1 MDALPPPS
9 WPAHAPKKRMFERA
23 GDQESPPGSGSIGL
37 DLIGALPD
45 AVLCTIISLLPTKNG
60 ARTQAVARRWRP
72 LWRSAPLNLVADR
85 DLSGNKRK
93 RVAYVSKILAK
104 HPGPALRLDLPSI
117 HQSLYGK
124 VNRWLRSQAL
134 TDLQELHLDYDGEEY
149 MIFPLPLSALRFAPT
164 LGVTSFSCCS
174 FPDLSTQFLNFPH
187 LKQLSMYMVTISDLP
202 APSLHFPLLKQ
213 LTMRG
218 VTISGEA
225 LHSMLSR
232 CLSLES
238 LLLDFNI
245 GIARICISSPTLRS
259 ISFLGTF
266 FFKELVIEDTPCL
279 ERLLPPTP
287 DHCMGTV
294 RVIRAPKL
302 QVFGLV
308 SKGISKLHI
317 GTTVFQEMIAI
328 SVTTAMRTVKV
339 LVIESVGPNFDAVI
353 GFLKCFP
360 CLERLYVIS
369 RQCNEMKNVLKY
381 DPLDP
386 IECLELHL
394 KRVALENYFGNM
406 ADVDFAKFFVLNAKV
421 LEQMNF
427 AVPTCH
433 RNDKWRSDQH
443 KLLQVDNRASS
454 DARFEFTSGY
464 GYNGIDDKHTHDLS
478 MADPFERTVL

>member
-1 MDALPPPS
+1 MDALPPPP

-45 AVLCTIISLLPTKNG
+45 AVLCTIISLLPTKDG

-93 RVAYVSKILAK
+93 RVAY
-104 HPGPALRLDLPSI
+104 
-117 HQSLYGK
+117 
-124 VNRWLRSQAL
+124 AL

-164 LGVTSFSCCS
+164 LGVASFSCCS

-187 LKQLSMYMVTISDLP
+187 LKQLSMYMVTISDLS
-202 APSLHFPLLKQ
+202 APSLHFPLLK
-213 LTMRG
+213 
-218 VTISGEA
+218 
-225 LHSMLSR
+225 
-232 CLSLES
+232 
-238 LLLDFNI
+238 
-245 GIARICISSPTLRS
+245 
-259 ISFLGTF
+259 
-266 FFKELVIEDTPCL
+266 
-279 ERLLPPTP
+279 

-394 KRVALENYFGNM
+394 KRVAPENYFGNM

-478 MADPFERTVL
+478 MAGPFGRTLL

>member
-1 MDALPPPS
+1 MDALPPPP

-23 GDQESPPGSGSIGL
+23 GDQESPPGSGSVGL

-45 AVLCTIISLLPTKNG
+45 AVLCTIISLLPTKDG

-93 RVAYVSKILAK
+93 RVAY
-104 HPGPALRLDLPSI
+104 
-117 HQSLYGK
+117 
-124 VNRWLRSQAL
+124 AL

-164 LGVTSFSCCS
+164 LGVASFSCCS

-187 LKQLSMYMVTISDLP
+187 LKQLSMYMVTISDLS

-259 ISFLGTF
+259 ISFPGTF

-302 QVFGLV
+302 QGFGLV

-328 SVTTAMRTVKV
+328 SVTTTMRTVKV
-339 LVIESVGPNFDAVI
+339 LVIESVGPNLDAVI

-386 IECLELHL
+386 ECLELHL

-427 AVPTCH
+427 AVPTYH

-478 MADPFERTVL
+478 MADPFERTLL

>member
-1 MDALPPPS
+1 MDALPPPP
-9 WPAHAPKKRMFERA
+9 WPAHAPKKRMFERT

-45 AVLCTIISLLPTKNG
+45 AVLCTIISLLPTKDG

-93 RVAYVSKILAK
+93 RVAY
-104 HPGPALRLDLPSI
+104 
-117 HQSLYGK
+117 
-124 VNRWLRSQAL
+124 AL

-164 LGVTSFSCCS
+164 LGVASFSCCS

-187 LKQLSMYMVTISDLP
+187 LKQLSMYMVTISDLS
-202 APSLHFPLLKQ
+202 APSLHFPLLK
-213 LTMRG
+213 
-218 VTISGEA
+218 
-225 LHSMLSR
+225 
-232 CLSLES
+232 
-238 LLLDFNI
+238 
-245 GIARICISSPTLRS
+245 
-259 ISFLGTF
+259 
-266 FFKELVIEDTPCL
+266 
-279 ERLLPPTP
+279 

-394 KRVALENYFGNM
+394 KRVAPENYFGNM

-443 KLLQVDNRASS
+443 KLLQVYNRASS

-478 MADPFERTVL
+478 MADPFGRTLL

>member
-1 MDALPPPS
+1 MDALPPPP

-45 AVLCTIISLLPTKNG
+45 AVLCTIISLLPTKDG

-93 RVAYVSKILAK
+93 RVAY
-104 HPGPALRLDLPSI
+104 
-117 HQSLYGK
+117 
-124 VNRWLRSQAL
+124 AL

-164 LGVTSFSCCS
+164 LGVASFSCCS

-187 LKQLSMYMVTISDLP
+187 LKQLSMYMVTISDLS
-202 APSLHFPLLKQ
+202 APSLHFPLLK
-213 LTMRG
+213 
-218 VTISGEA
+218 
-225 LHSMLSR
+225 
-232 CLSLES
+232 
-238 LLLDFNI
+238 
-245 GIARICISSPTLRS
+245 
-259 ISFLGTF
+259 
-266 FFKELVIEDTPCL
+266 
-279 ERLLPPTP
+279 

-394 KRVALENYFGNM
+394 KRVAPENYFGNM

-478 MADPFERTVL
+478 MADPFGRTLL